1 MQKAFGYTYDEMK
14 QSILPMAK
22 NGSEA
27 IAAMGVDTPLP
38 VLSKTNHPL
47 FHYFKQLFAQVTNPP
62 IDAIREEIVTSTTVY
77 IGTEGNILE
86 ETPKNCNVLKVN
98 NPILTNTDLLK
109 IKNMKV
115 DGFKVEVVP
124 IVYYKNTSLERAIDR
139 LFVEV
144 DRAYREGVN
153 ILILS
158 DRGVDENHV
167 PIPSLL
173 AVSALNQYLVR
184 TKKRTRVALILESG
198 EPREVHHFAT
208 LLGYGACAINP
219 YLAQDTIKELIES
232 NMLDKDYY
240 AAVDDYNNAV
250 LHGIVKI
257 ASKMGISTIQSYQGS
272 QIFEAIGIAP
282 EVISKYF

>member
-1 MQKAFGYTYDEMK
+1 M
-14 QSILPMAK
+14 
-22 NGSEA
+22 
-27 IAAMGVDTPLP
+27 
-38 VLSKTNHPL
+38 LSKTNHPL

-167 PIPSLL
+167 PIPSCLL
-173 AVSALNQYLVR
+173 YL
-184 TKKRTRVALILESG
+184 
-198 EPREVHHFAT
+198 P
-208 LLGYGACAINP
+208 
-219 YLAQDTIKELIES
+219 
-232 NMLDKDYY
+232 
-240 AAVDDYNNAV
+240 
-250 LHGIVKI
+250 
-257 ASKMGISTIQSYQGS
+257 
-272 QIFEAIGIAP
+272 
-282 EVISKYF
+282 

>member
-1 MQKAFGYTYDEMK
+1 
-14 QSILPMAK
+14 
-22 NGSEA
+22 
-27 IAAMGVDTPLP
+27 MGVDTPLP

-240 AAVDDYNNAV
+240 AAVDD
-250 LHGIVKI
+250 
-257 ASKMGISTIQSYQGS
+257 
-272 QIFEAIGIAP
+272 
-282 EVISKYF
+282 